1 MQKLRETQVR
11 YLGWEGP
18 LEEEVATHAS
28 ILSGIGSWTQECLE
42 GYSTWGCKKLDRT
55 KHAHIIYVCI
65 YIHFVRLMS
74 LLFCNAF
81 VYHCLCFKVDFV

>member
-11 YLGWEGP
+11 SLGWEGP

-42 GYSTWGCKKLDRT
+42 GYSTWGCKELDRT
-55 KHAHIIYVCI
+55 EHAHNIYVCI
-65 YIHFVRLMS
+65 YIY
-74 LLFCNAF
+74 C
-81 VYHCLCFKVDFV
+81 